1 IKDEEVELT
10 DADFKNYYNENKED
24 FEAEKSA
31 DILYVN
37 FPIAASDAD
46 RKELQDELKG
56 YITTADSAENFA
68 FAADDSLFAS
78 SRSDRRE
85 MPDYYREANLPQGL
99 DTNIM
104 EQPVGYITEPYEANG
119 YYSITKVTDK
129 KNLPDSVEARHILIS
144 FQGLQN
150 GNETRNQP

>member
-1 IKDEEVELT
+1 
-10 DADFKNYYNENKED
+10 
-24 FEAEKSA
+24 
-31 DILYVN
+31 
-37 FPIAASDAD
+37 
-46 RKELQDELKG
+46 
-56 YITTADSAENFA
+56 AENFA

-150 GNETRNQP
+150 GNETRNQPQAMALVDSLLEVVKADTSKFAAIAKELSDDPGSGSKGGELGWFGDKQMV